1 MSHATE
7 QRMSSEMAARQRS
20 LALHSLG
27 GADVWRLLQTRA
39 SISGGQPF
47 FDWHPWS
54 GPSRQW
60 SYADVVRE
68 AAAMGA
74 GLVQRG
80 VRPGESVLIHLENCP
95 EFIISWFACAAI
107 GAVAVT
113 TNARSAGDELSY
125 FADNSG
131 AVAAITQPRFA
142 SLVSASAKG
151 IRWQAVIDHDA
162 GEPSLE
168 DAGADAFHLLYAD
181 PNDLPERTVDPI
193 APMSVQYTS
202 GTTARP
208 KGVVW
213 THANAVWGARQ
224 NALHVDL
231 HANDC
236 QLVYMP
242 LFHTNALSYS
252 MLASIWV
259 GSRFVLLHKWST
271 SRFWDLSLKYGCTFL
286 SASGLAHRAIT
297 SQHVPEGHSY
307 QRIGFGSCEAFESKL
322 AVKTIGWFGMTE
334 TVSHP
339 IIGNPFGPDRPGA
352 MGRPA
357 AEYGVAVV
365 DDDGAVVAPED
376 TGELRVLGVRGL
388 SLFAGYLN
396 DAGAT
401 ADAFDDLGWFR
412 TGDLVRPHADGY
424 VSYSSRSK
432 DMLRVGSENVAAAEI
447 ERVIIGT
454 GLVSEAAVVGRHDD
468 KLDQVPVA
476 FVIARGSV
484 DGLAGHVLAECT
496 EKLAAFKVPRAVYV
510 VRQLPR
516 STLFKV
522 NKGELQRVV
531 AHGLEVASLEQR
543 WLDEAL
549 TDPSGDSTQTD

>member
-1 MSHATE
+1 MSQKIGPPTSNE
-7 QRMSSEMAARQRS
+7 AASRLRS
-20 LALHSLG
+20 LNLHSLRG
-27 GADVWRLLQTRA
+27 TDAWQLLQMRA
-39 SISGGQPF
+39 LASEQQPF
-47 FDWHPWS
+47 FDWHPYA

-60 SYADVVRE
+60 TYGDVVRE
-68 AAAMGA
+68 AAAVGA
-74 GLVQRG
+74 GLHRRG
-80 VRPGESVLIHLENCP
+80 VRPGQSVLIHLENCP
-95 EFIISWFACAAI
+95 EFIVAWFACAAI

-113 TNARSAGDELSY
+113 TNARSAGNELAY

-142 SLVSASAKG
+142 SVVSESARG

-162 GEPSLE
+162 GEPTRQ
-168 DAGADAFHLLYAD
+168 DAGADAFHLLYSD
-181 PNDLPERTVDPI
+181 PNDLPERAIDPM
-193 APMSVQYTS
+193 APMCVQYTS

-231 HANDC
+231 HPNDC

-259 GSRFVLLHKWST
+259 GSRFILLPKWSS
-271 SRFWDLSLKYGCTFL
+271 SRFWALSLRYGCTFL
-286 SASGLAHRAIT
+286 SASGLAHRAIM
-297 SQHVPEGHSY
+297 SQDVPDEHSY
-307 QRIGFGSCEAFESKL
+307 QRAGFGFCEAFESKL

-334 TVSHP
+334 TISHP
-339 IIGNPFGPDRPGA
+339 IIGNPFGRDRPMA

-357 AEYGVAVV
+357 PEYGVAVV
-365 DDDGAVVAPED
+365 DDDGVMVAHEE
-376 TGELRVLGVRGL
+376 TGELRVLGIPGV

-396 DAGAT
+396 EPTAT

-412 TGDLVRPHADGY
+412 TGDLVKAHADGY
-424 VSYSSRSK
+424 LSYSSRSK
-432 DMLRVGSENVAAAEI
+432 DLLRVGSENVAAPEI
-447 ERVIIGT
+447 ERVILGT
-454 GLVSEAAVVGRHDD
+454 GRVSEAAVVGRDD
-468 KLDQVPVA
+468 EKLDQVPVA
-476 FVIARGSV
+476 FVIPRGSA
-484 DGLAGHVLAECT
+484 DGLADHVIAECAA
-496 EKLAAFKVPRAVYV
+496 KLAAFKVPRAVYV
-510 VRQLPR
+510 VQELPR

-531 AHGLEVASLEQR
+531 TDGSSLDSVEQR
-543 WLDEAL
+543 WVNEARL
-549 TDPSGDSTQTD
+549 DPSGDSMQSD